1 MGRDEIKGIV
11 KFKTNCEGV
20 GGGGGVGGEGRDD
33 EGGRG
38 EGGGGGGGG
47 VTTTRCCGKWREGKG
62 GGVILYV
69 KRGEFIIKR
78 GGFII

>member
-1 MGRDEIKGIV
+1 MRWDEIKGIV
-11 KFKTNCEGV
+11 KYKTNCEGV
-20 GGGGGVGGEGRDD
+20 GGGVRVEGEGGEY

-38 EGGGGGGGG
+38 EGGGGGG
-47 VTTTRCCGKWREGKG
+47 VTTAQCCGKWREGKG
-62 GGVILYV
+62 GEVIFYV